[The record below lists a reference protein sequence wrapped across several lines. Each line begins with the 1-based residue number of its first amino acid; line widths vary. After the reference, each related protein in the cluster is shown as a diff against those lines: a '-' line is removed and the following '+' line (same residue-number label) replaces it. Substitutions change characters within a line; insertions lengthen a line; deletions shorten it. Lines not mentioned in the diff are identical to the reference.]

1 MEEKDLDVVLL
12 MKKVHYKDVVGYRP
26 VECTTGYYEEEDGC
40 FYDLEGTPYYHI
52 IEEPETMGFCD
63 RESLEEL
70 RNCYIED
77 NLDGEENNLDE
88 VDDFFDMD
96 IDIENREVYWRE
108 IDEKI
113 MDKKLEEALLNY
125 YCYFDEISNDFNV
138 PVILYREKESHK
150 KAELFLDGDIVS
162 FYYDCYGEFFN
173 KYFKIE
179 KNEEENK
186 ISAVMCDNTNNNKK
200 IKEIKKQINISKMFK
215 EITKTVIDQDN
226 PIRKILTAVWKQLD
240 DFSEEKSRNI
250 LINGGTGVGKTEI
263 FRILTKLIDVPCVMT
278 SATQYSGTGYVGGN
292 VEDMLVSLL
301 KRTNGDL
308 KKAEKGILIIDEVDK
323 LAETNSGHS
332 QVNQKDVQESLL
344 KILEDGILT
353 IEYNQRLYEFD
364 TSKLMVVAMGSWSR
378 VKIDD
383 KKTIG
388 FSNKDEKNDKPK
400 KTYKDITREDMV
412 KNGML
417 PDFIGRFNTIIQ
429 MNDLN
434 YESFLRILKSKN
446 NITTLNRKFLAKKG
460 VRLTIKKDAY
470 EAIAEKASKSKFG
483 ARGLDEIVEEALSA
497 AVFEIATHPNKYSS
511 LIINKDTILNNENY
525 KLIKKKKD

>member
-1 MEEKDLDVVLL
+1 MENKDLDIVLL
-12 MKKVHYKDVVGYRP
+12 MKKVYYNDVVGYRP
-26 VECTTGYYEEEDGC
+26 IDCVIGYYNEEDDC
-40 FYDLEGTPYYHI
+40 FIDLEGTPYYHI
-52 IEEPETMGFCD
+52 IEEPESIGFCD
-63 RESLEEL
+63 RESLDEL
-70 RNCYIED
+70 RSVYLEE
-77 NLDGEENNLDE
+77 NLNDGEEKNVDE
-88 VDDFFDMD
+88 VNDFFALD
-96 IDIENREVYWRE
+96 IDVESKEAYWDEIDDKIIEN
-108 IDEKI
+108 
-113 MDKKLEEALLNY
+113 KLKDALSYY

-138 PVILYREKESHK
+138 PVILYREMDSKN

-162 FYYDCYGEFFN
+162 FYYDCYGDFFN

-179 KNEEENK
+179 SVEGENVTASLNENT
-186 ISAVMCDNTNNNKK
+186 DNK

-240 DFSEEKSRNI
+240 DFSENKSRNI

-308 KKAEKGILIIDEVDK
+308 EKAQKGILIIDEVDK

-378 VKIDD
+378 VKIED
-383 KKTIG
+383 KKSIG
-388 FSNKDEKNDKPK
+388 FSNKEENNKPK
-400 KTYKDITREDMV
+400 KTYKDLTREDMV
-412 KNGML
+412 ENGML

-434 YESFLRILKSKN
+434 YDSFLRILKSKN

-460 VRLTIKKDAY
+460 VKLTIRKDAY

-483 ARGLDEIVEEALSA
+483 ARGLDEIVEDALAA
-497 AVFEIATHPNKYSS
+497 AVFEIATHPNMYSA
-511 LIINKDTILNNENY
+511 LIINKDTINNNENY